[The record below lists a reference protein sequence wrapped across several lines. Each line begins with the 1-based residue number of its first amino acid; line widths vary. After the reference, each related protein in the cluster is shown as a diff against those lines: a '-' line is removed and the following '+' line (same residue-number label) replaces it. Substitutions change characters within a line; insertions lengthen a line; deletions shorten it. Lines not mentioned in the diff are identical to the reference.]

1 MMLGDMTKT
10 KQRRLLREERHR
22 QILQMLEESGR
33 VTVEELI
40 DVLSVSAVT
49 ARADLDALAE
59 AGALVRSH
67 GGGVKRVDPLVD
79 YPVAIKETLHKQE
92 KVRIGAAAA
101 ALIKPD
107 QTIILDSG
115 TTTAEIAREIRK
127 QQMRI
132 TVVTNALNIAG
143 ELANAPKV
151 QVVMLGGLMR
161 KPSGSMVGP
170 QAEASLKALSA
181 DHLFLGVDAIDAKI
195 GICTPDI
202 LEAQL
207 NELMISVSREVTAVA
222 DFSKFQRR
230 SLSVI
235 SPVERLSRLITD
247 TQTDAKAI
255 SELRSRGVEVVVV

>member
-1 MMLGDMTKT
+1 MREVIKT

-22 QILQMLEESGR
+22 HILQMIEESGR
-33 VTVEELI
+33 VTVEDLI
-40 DVLSVSAVT
+40 DALSVSAVT

-67 GGGVKRVDPLVD
+67 GGGIRRADPLVD
-79 YPVAIKETLHKQE
+79 YPVAIKQTLHRQE
-92 KVRIGAAAA
+92 KMRIGRAAA
-101 ALIKPD
+101 ALIQPD

-127 QQMRI
+127 HQMRI

-143 ELANAPKV
+143 ELANAPNV
-151 QVVMLGGLMR
+151 QIVMLGGLMR

-170 QAEASLKALSA
+170 QAEATLKTLSA
-181 DHLFLGVDAIDAKI
+181 DHLFLGVDALDSNI

-207 NELMISVSREVTAVA
+207 NSLMIQVSREVTAVA

-235 SPVERLSRLITD
+235 SPIERLTRLITD
-247 TQTDAKAI
+247 TQADEKALTAI
-255 SELRSRGVEVVVV
+255 RTSGVEVIVV